1 MGACMLN
8 DRSMA
13 YGFIDGDV
21 PIAGEVLDANGA
33 REVTG
38 SLHWQTMLPDSN
50 PAEGKLDVAL
60 FLFVDDDDVR
70 TPMGNMR
77 LESGLV
83 SRLKS
88 DNAAA
93 KADAREALLAIVLK
107 KVNLPSSPECFNIR
121 CVQ

>member
-1 MGACMLN
+1 MSSCMLN
-8 DRSMA
+8 DQSMA

-21 PIAGEVLDANGA
+21 PIAGEFRDGSGS

-50 PAEGKLDVAL
+50 PDEGKLDVAL
-60 FLFVDDDDVR
+60 FLYVDDDDVR
-70 TPMGNMR
+70 TPKGSMR
-77 LESGLV
+77 LDSGLV

-88 DNAAA
+88 DNAHA
-93 KADAREALLAIVLK
+93 KADARKALLAAVLA
-107 KVNLPSSPECFNIR
+107 KVNFPGSQECFDFH